1 MNHPAKGYIFDV
13 PRCDTIK
20 GKKNMW
26 KAIEQIKNGLLYD
39 RRYTSRKMWIDP
51 KILCSNELP
60 DRENLSA
67 DRWNVCGL
75 TDYGDGVE
83 LLHGIMEGIDSQ
95 RRISNRRRRG
105 IAKTPKTPKGA
116 PFATL

>member
-51 KILCSNELP
+51 PKIHMFSNELP

-75 TDYGDGVE
+75 TDYGDNRPNILISGGVPS
-83 LLHGIMEGIDSQ
+83 DTDVT
-95 RRISNRRRRG
+95 R
-105 IAKTPKTPKGA
+105 
-116 PFATL
+116 TLPESDDDGE